1 MGGFGPFLANIDISR
16 WIKETAGSASR
27 FEQRPPPASRLLFI
41 VCFSFFLQSSQ
52 PSSVQRL
59 STYSHCILALSE
71 VFLCQTLFR
80 LLETADRCVFRQNLR
95 AVRNW
100 QSRSETKG
108 WQLQI
113 FATVTVV
120 AGIPPHIW
128 SRPSP
133 TDWLTDRRRP
143 CNWCSFNLFSNTDNP
158 TLSERLTKTK
168 PHLTTPAFKL
178 INLFYLWLDCRK
190 LRRNRISHIC
200 AHLANVWII

>member
-1 MGGFGPFLANIDISR
+1 MDKRNSR
-16 WIKETAGSASR
+16 VCVKVWTKTSSSFKTIVHCM
-27 FEQRPPPASRLLFI
+27 FFI
-41 VCFSFFLQSSQ
+41 F
-52 PSSVQRL
+52 PTIL
-59 STYSHCILALSE
+59 STGARAKIVYSLCILALSE
-71 VFLCQTLFR
+71 VFLCPTLFP

-100 QSRSETKG
+100 QGRSETKG
-108 WQLQI
+108 WRLQI
-113 FATVTVV
+113 FTPVTVV

-133 TDWLTDRRRP
+133 SDWLTDRRRP